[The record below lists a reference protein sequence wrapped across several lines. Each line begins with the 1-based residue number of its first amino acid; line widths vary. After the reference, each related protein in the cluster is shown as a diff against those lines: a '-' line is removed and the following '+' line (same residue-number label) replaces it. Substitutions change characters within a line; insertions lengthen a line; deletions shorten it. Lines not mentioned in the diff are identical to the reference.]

1 MAKDNVFRIVLDSLY
16 ETMKLQ
22 DKRKGISF

>member
-1 MAKDNVFRIVLDSLY
+1 MAKDNVFRTVLDSLY

-22 DKRKGISF
+22 NKRKDISF

>member
-16 ETMKLQ
+16 EAMKLQ
-22 DKRKGISF
+22 NKRKGISF